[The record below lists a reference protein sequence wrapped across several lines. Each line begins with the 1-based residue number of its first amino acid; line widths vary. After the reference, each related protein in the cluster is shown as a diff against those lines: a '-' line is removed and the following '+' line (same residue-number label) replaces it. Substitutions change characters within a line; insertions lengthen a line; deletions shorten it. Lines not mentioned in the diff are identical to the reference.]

1 VKYVREEVM
10 ILVSDLAKKVLR
22 ESLDASGIPQ
32 HWGLRLKV
40 NQDQL
45 LLETDHPAEE
55 DLVIEDE
62 GATVVIVG
70 PEVHDEIGDATIDVA
85 DNGAGPA
92 LVLHRISTNGKRT
105 MS

>member
-1 VKYVREEVM
+1 MM

-85 DNGAGPA
+85 DSGAGPA
-92 LVLHRISTNGKRT
+92 LVLHRVSTNGKRT

>member
-1 VKYVREEVM
+1 M
-10 ILVSDLAKKVLR
+10 
-22 ESLDASGIPQ
+22 
-32 HWGLRLKV
+32 KV

-45 LLETDHPAEE
+45 LLETDRPAEE

-62 GATVVIVG
+62 GATVVIVAPG
-70 PEVHDEIGDATIDVA
+70 AHDEIGDATIDVT
-85 DNGAGPA
+85 DNGEGPT